1 MQLNSRKTNDPIKK
15 WAKELNRHFSKEDI
29 RMANKHVKNA
39 QHHSLSKKCKSR
51 PQWGTTPAR
60 LKLQGQSKQ
69 RQLLLMN
76 DWTLAMWKWS
86 AKQEG
91 PTTRTLAS
99 VFVGRDIGTNFRKV
113 VWPYKQNFKCN
124 VLWLSKAISKNLVHW
139 HNGTDL
145 QNKESLLLN
154 VDIICDR
161 CPSRQPKSI
170 SRVKNFIVVTRGRG
184 MGRRDWM
191 KIVKRYTLSVI
202 TY

>member
-1 MQLNSRKTNDPIKK
+1 MQIKT
-15 WAKELNRHFSKEDI
+15 W
-29 RMANKHVKNA
+29 
-39 QHHSLSKKCKSR
+39 
-51 PQWGTTPAR
+51 WGTTPAG

-76 DWTLAMWKWS
+76 DWTCISFVKWS
-86 AKQEG
+86 TKQEG

-113 VWPYKQNFKCN
+113 VWPYKQNFKCD

-154 VDIICDR
+154 VDIFCIS
-161 CPSRQPKSI
+161 CPSRQPKSN
-170 SRVKNFIVVTRGRG
+170 SKVKNFIVVTRGRG
-184 MGRRDWM
+184 MGREGLDEGSQ
-191 KIVKRYTLSVI
+191 RYTFS
-202 TY
+202 YSA